1 MKNFNTMTSTLP
13 KPALAGRL
21 GISLATVNNW
31 IKTREIPQPDSGDE
45 YSKDMFLYIVEKIEN
60 NQNKLY
66 SRANRRLAETKNM
79 CYLNIK
85 TKERKTLLNNLIKLY
100 ENSGLDILEG
110 VLALVFAQ
118 LRSNEFIAP
127 DWKPNNMS
135 KIDVLL
141 SAWIAETKNHKMI
154 QNLFTDFDIPNED
167 DDILGAFYQSIQN
180 IAQKSNAG
188 AYYTPVE
195 LLSTIKIS
203 HNKTVLDPCC
213 GSGGILLGVLS
224 KDHEQEKIY
233 ARDIDEIALRICAVN
248 LALFFNNKNL
258 PCHIIKED
266 LVFQKQ
272 ADLFSA
278 PHQDAFDYIITNPPW
293 GSKFTHVQK
302 EFLLNQYPQLGSTEI
317 FSIALYNACKM
328 LTAGGSLYFF
338 LPHAFLNVATH
349 RKIREYMLGMP
360 NTISIK
366 LLGNAFKGVLSE
378 SILLHIETR
387 YKTSDIL
394 VEDTQGSIYQL
405 RRSTVTGGD
414 FIIPATI
421 QNDDDELLSKIYSA
435 QYQTLTQDAIFALGI
450 VTGNNNKYIANIKGR
465 GFEPVYRG
473 KDIQKYIF
481 NDPECFIYFEPELY
495 QQVAPIE
502 YYRQNKIAYRF
513 ICDKIICIYDTDNSL
528 LLNSANVFISSVY
541 PMETIVCL
549 FNSVIYTY
557 IFQKKYHSRKVL
569 KSYLQSLPLPLFS
582 GDTHRA
588 FSAFHHKIVMQP
600 AQNIQELQNEID
612 NAICKY
618 FSISSKEYSYIQG
631 AVNGKA
637 DR

>member
-1 MKNFNTMTSTLP
+1 M
-13 KPALAGRL
+13 
-21 GISLATVNNW
+21 
-31 IKTREIPQPDSGDE
+31 
-45 YSKDMFLYIVEKIEN
+45 
-60 NQNKLY
+60 
-66 SRANRRLAETKNM
+66 
-79 CYLNIK
+79 
-85 TKERKTLLNNLIKLY
+85 LLNNLIKMY
-100 ENSGLDILEG
+100 ENSSLDILEG

-118 LRSNEFIAP
+118 LRSNRFIAP
-127 DWKPNNMS
+127 DWKPNNIS

-141 SAWIAETKNHKMI
+141 SAWIAETKNHRAI
-154 QNLFTDFDIPNED
+154 QNLFIDFDIPNED

-195 LLSTIKIS
+195 LLSAIKIP
-203 HNKTVLDPCC
+203 HNKTILDPCC

-224 KDHEQEKIY
+224 REHDQKKIY

-266 LVFQKQ
+266 LVFEKQ
-272 ADLFSA
+272 SDLFSA
-278 PHQDAFDYIITNPPW
+278 PRQDEFDYIITNPPW
-293 GSKFTHVQK
+293 GSKFTHVEK
-302 EFLLNQYPQLGSTEI
+302 EFLLNQYPQLESTEV

-328 LTAGGSLYFF
+328 LSAGGSLYFF
-338 LPHAFLNVATH
+338 LPYAFLNVAAH
-349 RKIREYMLGMP
+349 RKIREYILGMP
-360 NTISIK
+360 NAISIK

-387 YKTSDIL
+387 CKTSDII
-394 VEDTQGSIYQL
+394 VEDVFGSIYQL
-405 RRSTVTGGD
+405 RRTTATGNN

-421 QNDDDELLSKIYSA
+421 QNADDELLSKIYRC
-435 QYQTLTQDAIFALGI
+435 QYQTLAQDTIFALGI
-450 VTGNNNKYIANIKGR
+450 VTGNNNKYIVNTKSKNL
-465 GFEPVYRG
+465 EPVYRG

-481 NDPECFIYFEPELY
+481 NKPECFIDFEPELY
-495 QQVAPIE
+495 QQVAPVE

-513 ICDKIICIYDTDNSL
+513 ICDKIICVYDTDNSL

-549 FNSVIYTY
+549 FNSAIYTY

-569 KSYLQSLPLPLFS
+569 KSHLQSLPLPLFS
-582 GDTHRA
+582 SDTHRA
-588 FSAFHHKIVMQP
+588 FSAFYHKIVTHS
-600 AQNIQELQNEID
+600 AQNIQEVQNEID

-618 FSISSKEYSYIQG
+618 FSISSKEYSCIQG
-631 AVNGKA
+631 VVNGKA